1 MWMWTDYVCV
11 GITVAMFGL
20 LALALYK
27 VYKMR
32 HIPQSEQDMFD
43 EEEE

>member
-11 GITVAMFGL
+11 VITIAMFGL
-20 LALALYK
+20 LGLALYK

-32 HIPQSEQDMFD
+32 HIPQSDSECDD
-43 EEEE
+43 EEE